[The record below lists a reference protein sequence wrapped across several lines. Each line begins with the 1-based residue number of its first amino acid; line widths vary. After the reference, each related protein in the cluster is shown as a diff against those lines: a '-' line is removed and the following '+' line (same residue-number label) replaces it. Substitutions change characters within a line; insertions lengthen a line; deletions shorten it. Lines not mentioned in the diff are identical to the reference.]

1 MLSDVGRLRA
11 LRVVAEHRS
20 FSRAAD
26 ELGYTQSAV
35 SQQIAALEHEVG
47 LTLLNRAV
55 RPVALT
61 DAGRLLAGHVESVLE
76 HLATAEAQLDAIR
89 GLRAGRVRLAA
100 FGSAYATF
108 LPRAIAQFRGRH
120 PDVQLELEEAEP
132 DVSLPR
138 LRRGEIDLAV
148 VYRFGVSRGDDDD
161 DGRLEATY
169 LLDDEHRAVLPA
181 RHRLAGRAAVSVADL
196 AEEAWIVPRPEGPA
210 RGYREGLQRLCAD
223 AGFAPRIAFET
234 DDLQAVQTFVAAGL
248 GIALMH
254 DLTMPTRRQSIAVR
268 PISGPRLTR
277 PVHAVTVAGRR
288 SPPAAAMLDVLSR
301 GG

>member
-11 LRVVAEHRS
+11 LRHIAEHGS
-20 FSRAAD
+20 FSRAAE
-26 ELGYTQSAV
+26 ELGYTQSAI

-61 DAGRLLAGHVESVLE
+61 DAGRLLVGHAELVLE
-76 HLATAEAQLDAIR
+76 HLATAEAQLYAIR

-108 LPRAIAQFRGRH
+108 LPTAIARFRGRH
-120 PDVQLELEEAEP
+120 PAVDLELVEAEP
-132 DVSLPR
+132 EAGLTL
-138 LRRGEIDLAV
+138 LRAGEVDLAV
-148 VYRFGVSRGDDDD
+148 VYRVGDADADAD
-161 DGRLEATY
+161 AGDGLEVAH

-181 RHRLAGRAAVSVADL
+181 RHRLAARKTVSVADL
-196 AEEAWIVPRPEGPA
+196 SGEAWIVPHAGGPA
-210 RGYREGLQRLCAD
+210 RGYRAGLERLWAD

-234 DDLQAVQTFVAAGL
+234 DDLQAVQAFVAAGL

-254 DLTMPTRRQSIAVR
+254 DLAMATRRRSVAVR
-268 PISGPRLTR
+268 PLTGPRLAR
-277 PVHAVTVAGRR
+277 PVSAVTVAGRR
-288 SPPAAAMLDVLSR
+288 SPPAAAMLEVLA
-301 GG
+301 GP

>member
-1 MLSDVGRLRA
+1 VDAGQR
-11 LRVVAEHRS
+11 
-20 FSRAAD
+20 FSRAAE

-76 HLATAEAQLDAIR
+76 HLATTEAQLDAIR
-89 GLRAGRVRLAA
+89 GLQAGRMRLAA

-108 LPRAIAQFRGRH
+108 LPRALARFRARH
-120 PDVQLELEEAEP
+120 PDVRLELVEAEP
-132 DVSLPR
+132 DVSLPL
-138 LRRGEIDLAV
+138 LRRGEVDLAI
-148 VYRFGVSRGDDDD
+148 VYRFGIAVGDADDW
-161 DGRLEATY
+161 LEAAH

-181 RHRLAGRAAVSVADL
+181 RHRLAAHEAIAVADL
-196 AEEAWIVPRPEGPA
+196 AEEAWIVPRGGGPA
-210 RGYREGLQRLCAD
+210 RGYREGLERLCAD
-223 AGFAPRIAFET
+223 AGFAPRVAFET

-254 DLTMPTRRQSIAVR
+254 DLTMPTRRQAIAVR
-268 PISGPRLTR
+268 PIEGPRLTR
-277 PVHAVTVAGRR
+277 PVNAVTAAGRR
-288 SPPAAAMLDVLSR
+288 SPAATAMLDMLTQT
-301 GG
+301 

>member
-11 LRVVAEHRS
+11 LRTIAEHGS
-20 FSRAAD
+20 FSRAAE

-61 DAGRLLAGHVESVLE
+61 DAGRVLADHVEQVLE
-76 HLATAEAQLDAIR
+76 HLATADAQLDALR
-89 GLRAGRVRLAA
+89 GLRAGRLRLAA

-108 LPRAIAQFRGRH
+108 LPTAIAQFRDRH
-120 PDVQLELEEAEP
+120 PDVQLELVEAEP
-132 DVSLPR
+132 DASVPL
-138 LRRGEIDLAV
+138 LRTGEVDLAI
-148 VYRFGVSRGDDDD
+148 VYRFGDAGADE
-161 DGRLEATY
+161 GLEAEH

-181 RHRLAGRAAVSVADL
+181 RHRLAARKTVSVADL
-196 AEEAWIVPRPEGPA
+196 ADEAWIVPHAGGPA
-210 RGYREGLQRLCAD
+210 RAYREGLEGLCAD
-223 AGFAPRIAFET
+223 AGFSPRIAFET

-254 DLTMPTRRQSIAVR
+254 DLTMPTRRLSIAVR
-268 PISGPRLTR
+268 PIAGPRLAR
-277 PVHAVTVAGRR
+277 PVNAVTAIGRR
-288 SPPAAAMLDVLSR
+288 SPPATAMLEVLA
-301 GG
+301 GP